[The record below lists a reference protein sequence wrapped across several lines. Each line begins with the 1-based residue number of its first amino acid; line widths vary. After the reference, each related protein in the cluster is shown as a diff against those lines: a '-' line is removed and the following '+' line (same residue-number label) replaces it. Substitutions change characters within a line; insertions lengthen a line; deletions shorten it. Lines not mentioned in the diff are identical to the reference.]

1 MSTLDDLYT
10 VDYVWL
16 YAVECYARFAYSS
29 AEIHGHARF

>member
-16 YAVECYARFAYSS
+16 YAVECYARFAGTV
-29 AEIHGHARF
+29 EIHGHARF